1 MPDRGLKAWY
11 SFQRDIEGYC
21 KDLKR
26 CDTVEE
32 AEKIG
37 GDIDWAIGS
46 LLWNLLIK
54 CSKFILMQNSN
65 SKDAKQGQATIAAN
79 PLLNAVSSIGE
90 MSNKE
95 RYIKTINLAVK
106 QMKSELSLMEEI
118 ELSICTELNIVVRNG
133 I

>member
-1 MPDRGLKAWY
+1 
-11 SFQRDIEGYC
+11 
-21 KDLKR
+21 
-26 CDTVEE
+26 
-32 AEKIG
+32 
-37 GDIDWAIGS
+37 
-46 LLWNLLIK
+46 
-54 CSKFILMQNSN
+54 MQNSN

-79 PLLNAVSSIGE
+79 LLLNAVSSIGE